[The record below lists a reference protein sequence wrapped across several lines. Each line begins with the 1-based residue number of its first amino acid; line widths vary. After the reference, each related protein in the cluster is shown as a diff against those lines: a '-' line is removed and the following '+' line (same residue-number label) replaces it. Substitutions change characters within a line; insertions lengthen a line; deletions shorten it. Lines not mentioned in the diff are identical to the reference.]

1 LVSKEVTT
9 SKTCPLCK
17 EMNVGFDNLLHD
29 SNTLSQKCTSI
40 ENQLLEI
47 KKEYEKLQI
56 LNDKYFKTIQELQY
70 SHLNMFEQ
78 QKILNDKQITNHLP
92 EYSKNLKDNVVLKEN
107 VSDLENDITS
117 YVKSAETFQNIKES
131 QVVIFD
137 KTILGSRTFQTQKSH
152 EKFLVPHKD
161 QKIQRYKC
169 SYCYKYGH
177 IESFCL
183 KKIFKRKEHSNQK
196 AEHSPNV
203 LQMHSHFKTSYK
215 RSTYYHKRTSFKR
228 NNTNLQGPKS
238 LWVPKS
244 LLTCVVGMSL
254 SNQEKVLKLEKLMLM
269 EYDFRKTISPH
280 ILKRGGMV
288 NLQPLKSL
296 TKIKP
301 KVHVSL
307 VK

>member
-1 LVSKEVTT
+1 MMATKGDFDDSKIEEKDHTCQMVNEEVTT

-17 EMNVGFDNLLHD
+17 EMKVGFDNLLHD
-29 SNTLSQKCTSI
+29 SNTLSQKCTVI

-78 QKILNDKQITNHLP
+78 QKILNDKQITSHLP

-117 YVKSAETFQNIKES
+117 YVKSADTFQNIKES

-137 KTILGSRTFQTQKSH
+137 KTTLGSRTFQKQKSH

-196 AEHSPNV
+196 QEHSQNV
-203 LQMHSHFKTSYK
+203 LQMYSYFKLPVK
-215 RSTYYHKRTSFKR
+215 DQLIIIRG
-228 NNTNLQGPKS
+228 NL
-238 LWVPKS
+238 LREIT
-244 LLTCVVGMSL
+244 L
-254 SNQEKVLKLEKLMLM
+254 
-269 EYDFRKTISPH
+269 ISKDPNH
-280 ILKRGGMV
+280 YGYQ
-288 NLQPLKSL
+288 N
-296 TKIKP
+296 
-301 KVHVSL
+301 HY
-307 VK
+307 